1 MGKLTLAKF
10 EKLKNNRTVIILE
23 IVFLLALAALGIYT
37 CVFSRAVVFDASKYV
52 VWSKEQGMECKI
64 EGIETSEDAGKYYL
78 EIKGWVIERTIESK
92 ASDTIRV
99 VLKDAD
105 TGKYYYLPTRRASKA
120 SITRQFY
127 DGTKY
132 DDCGFEAKVRLG
144 KELSGNASE
153 YEVFIFVSNGKNLL
167 TKTRLDHIIIRHAG
181 LTQW

>member
-37 CVFSRAVVFDASKYV
+37 CVFSRAVVFDASKYA
-52 VWSKEQGMECKI
+52 
-64 EGIETSEDAGKYYL
+64 SEDAGKYYL

-153 YEVFIFVSNGKNLL
+153 YEVFIFVSNGNGTKLVKTDVGVVSWL
-167 TKTRLDHIIIRHAG
+167 TGR
-181 LTQW
+181 

>member
-153 YEVFIFVSNGKNLL
+153 YEVFIFVSNGNGTKLVKTDVGVVSWL
-167 TKTRLDHIIIRHAG
+167 TGR
-181 LTQW
+181 